1 MKRLNFLR
9 FLLILCFAAVP
20 AFAQTEK
27 QALKSKFAD
36 FGGVKV
42 HYNDA
47 GKGKNA
53 LVFVHGWTCNADFW
67 RESVKAFPDYR
78 VVALDLPGHGQS
90 DKPQTDYSMEYFA
103 RAVEAVMKD
112 AGIKKAVL
120 AGHSMGTPV
129 IRQFYR
135 LYPEKTLGL
144 VIVDG
149 ALRPMGTKEQEA
161 QYMAFLRADYKANAP
176 KMVDAIT
183 QAMTDEKLKQE
194 VRAAMLATPEH
205 VAVSAMAGMTDE
217 KIWGNDK
224 INVPVLAILAESPYW
239 KPDTAEF
246 YRSLAPNLD
255 FRMWQGVSHFLMMER
270 PQVFNQSVRYFVT
283 KNNLL

>member
-1 MKRLNFLR
+1 MKRLNSAW
-9 FLLILCFAAVP
+9 FLLLLCFAAS

-27 QALKSKFAD
+27 QDLKSKFAD

-42 HYNDA
+42 HYNDV

-67 RESVKAFPDYR
+67 RESVNAFPNYR
-78 VVALDLPGHGQS
+78 VVALDLPGHGLS
-90 DKPQTDYSMEYFA
+90 DKPQADYTMEYFA
-103 RAVEAVMKD
+103 KSIEAVMKD
-112 AGIKKAVL
+112 AGIKKAVFV
-120 AGHSMGTPV
+120 GHSMGTPV

-149 ALRPMGTKEQEA
+149 ALRPMAGQQETEQF
-161 QYMAFLRADYKANAP
+161 MAFLRANYKANVLS
-176 KMVDAIT
+176 MVDGMLKPIA
-183 QAMTDEKLKQE
+183 DEKLKQE
-194 VRAAMLATPEH
+194 IRTAMLATPEH
-205 VAVSAMAGMTDE
+205 VALSAMAGMADE
-217 KIWGNDK
+217 KIYTNDK

-239 KPDTAEF
+239 KPDTAQF

-270 PQVFNQSVRYFVT
+270 PQVFNQSVRHFVT

>member
-1 MKRLNFLR
+1 MKRINFTW
-9 FLLILCFAAVP
+9 FLLILCFAVSV
-20 AFAQTEK
+20 FAQNEK
-27 QALKSKFAD
+27 PDLKSKFAD
-36 FGGVKV
+36 FSGVKV
-42 HYNDA
+42 HYNDV
-47 GKGKNA
+47 GKGKTA

-67 RESVKAFPDYR
+67 RESVKAFPNYR

-90 DKPQTDYSMEYFA
+90 DKPQTDYTMEYFA
-103 RAVEAVMKD
+103 KSVEAVMRD

-120 AGHSMGTPV
+120 VGHSMGTPV

-149 ALRPMGTKEQEA
+149 GLRPMAGKQETEQF
-161 QYMAFLRADYKANAP
+161 MAFLRANYKANVP
-176 KMVDAIT
+176 TMVDAMLKPI
-183 QAMTDEKLKQE
+183 ADEKLKQE
-194 VRAAMLATPEH
+194 IRAAMLATPEH
-205 VAVSAMAGMTDE
+205 VALSAMAGMADE
-217 KIWGNDK
+217 KIYTNDK
-224 INVPVLAILAESPYW
+224 INVPVLAIMVESPYW

-270 PQVFNQSVRYFVT
+270 PQVFNQSIRHFVT

>member
-1 MKRLNFLR
+1 MKRLNFVWL
-9 FLLILCFAAVP
+9 LLILCFAATTAP
-20 AFAQTEK
+20 AQTEQ

-42 HYNDA
+42 HYNDV

-67 RESVKAFPDYR
+67 RQSVNEFSNYR
-78 VVALDLPGHGQS
+78 VIAVDLPGHGAS

-103 RAVEAVMKD
+103 KSVEAVLTD
-112 AGIKKAVL
+112 AGIKKAVIV
-120 AGHSMGTPV
+120 GHSMGTPV
-129 IRQFYR
+129 ARQFYR

-149 ALRPMGTKEQEA
+149 ALRPMGTKQQEE
-161 QYMAFLRADYKANAP
+161 QYMAFLRADYKTNAP
-176 KMVDAIT
+176 KMVDAMLQPIS
-183 QAMTDEKLKQE
+183 DEKLKRE
-194 VRAAMLATPEH
+194 IRTAMLATPEH
-205 VAVSAMAGMTDE
+205 VAISAMAGMTDE
-217 KIWGNDK
+217 KIWGSDK
-224 INVPVLAILAESPYW
+224 INVPVLAILAHSPYW
-239 KPDTAEF
+239 KPDTPDF
-246 YRSLAPNLD
+246 YRSIAPNLD

-270 PQVFNQSVRYFVT
+270 PQVFNQSIRFFVA

>member
-1 MKRLNFLR
+1 MKRLNFTW
-9 FLLILCFAAVP
+9 LLLVLCFAASS
-20 AFAQTEK
+20 ALAQAEK

-36 FGGVKV
+36 IQGVKV
-42 HYNDA
+42 HYNDV

-53 LVFVHGWTCNADFW
+53 LVFVHGWTCSADFW
-67 RESVKAFPDYR
+67 RQSVNEFPNYR
-78 VVALDLPGHGQS
+78 VIAVDLPGHGIS

-103 RAVEAVMKD
+103 KSVEAVLKD

-120 AGHSMGTPV
+120 VGHSMGTPV

-149 ALRPMGTKEQEA
+149 ALRPMGTKRQEQ

-176 KMVDAIT
+176 KMVDGMLQPIN
-183 QAMTDEKLKQE
+183 DEKLKQE
-194 VRAAMLATPEH
+194 IRSAMLATPEH
-205 VAVSAMAGMTDE
+205 VAISAMAGMTDE
-217 KIWGNDK
+217 KIWTNDK
-224 INVPVLAILAESPYW
+224 INVPVLAIMAESPAW

-246 YRSLAPNLD
+246 YRTIAPNLT
-255 FRMWQGVSHFLMMER
+255 FIMWAGLSHFLMMER
-270 PQVFNQSVRYFVT
+270 PLIFNQAVRLFVE
-283 KNNLL
+283 KNKLL